1 MINYEMEGMEL
12 IMDKTKGVVEAEISK
27 VLTHWEKN
35 YLGRGSVS
43 VKADILRDMV
53 VVVLK
58 GVLTPAEY
66 AVCQEKEGLLSVKKM
81 RNSLV
86 ESGVE
91 EIKEALS
98 TITGIEVVSFYTDLS
113 TISGERIMVFKFS
126 EDLQTKL

>member
-1 MINYEMEGMEL
+1 MWNGRKKNM
-12 IMDKTKGVVEAEISK
+12 MDKTKGVLEAEISK

-43 VKADILRDMV
+43 VKSDIVRDMV

-86 ESGVE
+86 ESGVK
-91 EIKEALS
+91 EIKDALS
-98 TITGIEVVSFYTDLS
+98 TITGFEVVNFHTDLS
-113 TISGERIMVFKFS
+113 TKTGERVMVFRLS
-126 EDLQTKL
+126 EDLQSKLV